1 MRRRPQRS
9 ECARHD
15 VVWTARLLLLLQ
27 RCSPCLTGVAFM
39 LIGESLED
47 LQHRHEPLR

>member
-1 MRRRPQRS
+1 MTWCGLP
-9 ECARHD
+9 D
-15 VVWTARLLLLLQ
+15 WLLLLQ
-27 RCSPCLTGVAFM
+27 RLLSVFTGVAFM